1 MTKSAEITIEDF
13 AENFTALRKDVA
25 HLTEA
30 ISQLVHH
37 PKQAAGNAF
46 EEASGKVATAADQ
59 AETYVKATGSEIES
73 NIKRNPLT
81 AVLIAFG
88 VGMALGLI
96 TRQRG

>member
-1 MTKSAEITIEDF
+1 MTKSAESTIADF

-30 ISQLVHH
+30 FSQLVQH
-37 PKQAAGNAF
+37 PKQAAGDAV
-46 EEASGKVATAADQ
+46 EEASGKLANAADGAQ
-59 AETYVKATGSEIES
+59 TYVRAAGSEIES
-73 NIKRNPLT
+73 NIKHNPLT

-88 VGMALGLI
+88 VGIALGLI